1 MQYICIFVKM
11 DLKEDKIEPDIADS
25 ELDPTGLLSYCRLSE
40 VQGVPKN
47 LAHQNR
53 TYTPPVLN

>member
-1 MQYICIFVKM
+1 M

-40 VQGVPKN
+40 VQGVQKKFSPPKQN
-47 LAHQNR
+47 LHTTSAKLVTVNC
-53 TYTPPVLN
+53 NEW